1 MERLEKM
8 YDIISKMDFFNQRA
22 ARELWSQKPEKIQNQ
37 DIFNRHQDL
46 CEIKEFVDDVAE
58 LMELE
63 EQGLLL
69 KLPVAEGTEVHKL
82 MNNTDACVECN
93 HYSDFYGMDSMCD
106 KADILS
112 CPRYADEPI
121 CEKQFWEVLSFK
133 ADLEFIIR
141 NRNNF
146 GKTVFLTKEEAEA
159 KLKEL
164 ENE

>member
-69 KLPVAEGTEVHKL
+69 KLPCKVGDTIYLLDYEERKMDEATVDEIMIDSEGL
-82 MNNTDACVECN
+82 FINTD
-93 HYSDFYGMDSMCD
+93 
-106 KADILS
+106 
-112 CPRYADEPI
+112 YASYLHT
-121 CEKQFWEVLSFK
+121 K
-133 ADLEFIIR
+133 LEY
-141 NRNNF
+141 
-146 GKTVFLTKEEAEA
+146 VFLTKEEAEA

>member
-22 ARELWSQKPEKIQNQ
+22 ARELWGQKPEKIQNQ

-69 KLPVAEGTEVHKL
+69 KLPCKVGDECYVPNATFKRVFEVYCISISKDKENIWVRCGNGL
-82 MNNTDACVECN
+82 MYIWNEEIFA
-93 HYSDFYGMDSMCD
+93 
-106 KADILS
+106 
-112 CPRYADEPI
+112 
-121 CEKQFWEVLSFK
+121 
-133 ADLEFIIR
+133 
-141 NRNNF
+141 
-146 GKTVFLTKEEAEA
+146 TKEEAEA

>member
-22 ARELWSQKPEKIQNQ
+22 ARELWSHKPEKIQNQ

-69 KLPVAEGTEVHKL
+69 KLPCKVGTKL
-82 MNNTDACVECN
+82 YFVGEYANGKRE
-93 HYSDFYGMDSMCD
+93 
-106 KADILS
+106 ILS
-112 CPRYADEPI
+112 ITVNSISDSLHYKDNI
-121 CEKQFWEVLSFK
+121 
-133 ADLEFIIR
+133 
-141 NRNNF
+141 
-146 GKTVFLTKEEAEA
+146 GKGLFLTKEEAEA